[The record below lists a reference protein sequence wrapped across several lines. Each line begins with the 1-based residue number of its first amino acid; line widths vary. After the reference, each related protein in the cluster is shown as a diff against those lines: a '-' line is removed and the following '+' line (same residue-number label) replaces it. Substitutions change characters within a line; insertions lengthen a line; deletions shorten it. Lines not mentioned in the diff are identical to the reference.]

1 LTERASQAS
10 DPGTAAA
17 TWLARLRAHD
27 VSDED
32 RAAFATWLA
41 ADARHR
47 REFDQ
52 LTELWHA
59 LEGVA
64 RASALPP
71 TLRAGRRS
79 YRLPLAAAA
88 AVLVTALAVFMRPWS
103 ETYRTEH
110 GVLAMHVLDDGTR
123 LHLNTESAVRVA
135 FDQSARRIELE
146 SGELFVEVAPDRA
159 RPLTVGT
166 RFGDAVATGT
176 AFAVRDT
183 ADRVLVTVTEGHV
196 RVRARDASTRDL
208 EVGDQ
213 AELGPEALVTRRVDG
228 EAVTS
233 WRDGALVYDGV
244 PLAKLIE
251 DLNRYLPRRMTI
263 ADPELANQ
271 RVSAVLRLGDQE
283 EMLEALAKTLPMRWT
298 VVSDTLILLHA
309 A

>member
-1 LTERASQAS
+1 MIERVSEAS
-10 DPGTAAA
+10 DPSTAAA

-27 VSDED
+27 VSDSD

-41 ADARHR
+41 ADARHG

-59 LEGVA
+59 LESVA
-64 RASALPP
+64 RASPLPP
-71 TLRAGRRS
+71 TLTRARPS

-88 AVLVTALAVFMRPWS
+88 MVLMTALVLFMRPWT

-135 FDQSARRIELE
+135 FDRGARRIELE
-146 SGELFVEVAPDRA
+146 HGELFVEVAHDPA

-183 ADRVLVTVTEGHV
+183 ADRVFVTVTEGHV
-196 RVRARDASTRDL
+196 RVRSREATRNLD
-208 EVGDQ
+208 VGDQ
-213 AELGPEALVTRRVDG
+213 AELGPDAVVTRRVDG
-228 EAVTS
+228 QAVTS

-244 PLAKLIE
+244 PLARLID
-251 DLNRYLPRRMTI
+251 DLNRYLPRHMTI
-263 ADPELANQ
+263 ADPELGNQ

-283 EMLEALAKTLPMRWT
+283 EMLEALARTLPMRWT